1 MSAKE
6 LLGQIVSKANG
17 NEAVKKEITGFN
29 KVFQFKVTDSSP
41 FYVVIDN
48 GSVKLNDGEA
58 QTPSATISGTD
69 AVLSEM
75 FSGKLDPIKAFMAG
89 QIKVSGDV
97 FSTQKLTGVIS
108 KLRA

>member
-1 MSAKE
+1 MPAKE
-6 LLGQIVSKANG
+6 LLEQIVSKANG
-17 NEAVKKEITGFN
+17 NEAVKKEISGFN

-41 FYVVIDN
+41 FYVSIEN
-48 GSVKLNDGEA
+48 GSVTMKDGEA
-58 QTPSATISGTD
+58 QTPSATIVGTD
-69 AVLSEM
+69 AVLSDM

>member
-6 LLGQIVSKANG
+6 LLGQIVGKANE
-17 NEAVKKEITGFN
+17 NEAVKKEISGFN
-29 KVFQFKVTDSSP
+29 KVFQFKVTDSTP
-41 FYVVIDN
+41 FYVVIEN
-48 GSVKLNDGEA
+48 GSVKMNDGETP
-58 QTPSATISGTD
+58 TPSAAISGTD
-69 AVLSEM
+69 AVLSDM

-89 QIKVSGDV
+89 QIKVSGDI

>member
-6 LLGQIVSKANG
+6 LLEQIVGKANG
-17 NEAVKKEITGFN
+17 NEAVKKDLSGFN
-29 KVFQFKVTDSSP
+29 KVFQFKVSDSSP
-41 FYVVIDN
+41 FYVAITN
-48 GSVKLNDGEA
+48 GTVALKDGD
-58 QTPSATISGTD
+58 TSSPSATITGTD
-69 AVLSEM
+69 AVLSDM